1 MRSARRSGLGR
12 VAPAAGEIDL
22 LRAAILEP
30 ALAADAWSRW
40 RVDHDLDGSHGRAH
54 AVFPAVAANLA
65 GAGLGDDAGRLAGL
79 RRRTWA
85 TNQLAFKAAG
95 RALDA
100 LQPLGIEPI
109 VAKGAALVH
118 TAYPHVGNR
127 SMGDIDVIVG
137 DDLFEDAME
146 LLVAAG
152 WALASNSRQESYAHA
167 CSVLDGD
174 GNEVDLHRWMVFPR
188 FCRTPE
194 QWSDRAV
201 PMTIEGRRCR
211 RYSSADEL
219 VLSVVH
225 GMGPEH
231 SSSIRWP
238 IDVATLV
245 SYAAGDSL
253 DESVCESFWDDVVG
267 SVNELGIARPVVAG
281 LQFCIDHFDVAV
293 PAEVVARLD
302 ESRTD
307 RIIELEWRMLARGI
321 PRPERIRPFI
331 DTERANGRRP
341 SARRYAAGRMSA
353 ASDGGGSVTMI
364 RRRVDK
370 AGRVIAA
377 RRQRRS
383 W

>member
-1 MRSARRSGLGR
+1 MKSAQRSGLGR

-30 ALAADAWSRW
+30 DMAADAWSRW

-65 GAGLGDDAGRLAGL
+65 GANLGDDAGRLAGL

-95 RALDA
+95 RALDE
-100 LQPLGIEPI
+100 LQPLGREPI
-109 VAKGAALVH
+109 VAKGVALAH

-127 SMGDIDVIVG
+127 SMSDIDVIVG
-137 DDLFEDAME
+137 DDLFEEAME

-152 WALASNSRQESYAHA
+152 WALAPHSRQASYAHA
-167 CSVLDGD
+167 CSVLDGV

-201 PMTIEGRRCR
+201 PMTIEGRRCQ

-238 IDVATLV
+238 IDVAMLV
-245 SYAAGDSL
+245 SYASGASL
-253 DESVCESFWDDVVG
+253 DESICESFWDDVVD

-281 LQFCIDHFDVAV
+281 LQFCVDHFDVAV

-307 RIIELEWRMLARGI
+307 RIVDLEWCMLTRGI

-341 SARRYAAGRMSA
+341 SARRYVAGRMSA
-353 ASDGGGSVTMI
+353 ARDGGGSVTMI

-370 AGRVIAA
+370 ASRIIAA
-377 RRQRRS
+377 RQQRRL